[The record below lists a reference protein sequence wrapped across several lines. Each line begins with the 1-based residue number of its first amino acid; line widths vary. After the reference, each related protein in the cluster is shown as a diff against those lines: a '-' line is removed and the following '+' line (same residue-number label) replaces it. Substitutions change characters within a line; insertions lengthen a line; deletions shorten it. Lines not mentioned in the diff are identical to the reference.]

1 MTREEFIT
9 WAKSR
14 GWQEDRFG
22 HLQKT
27 STTDGTVP
35 KQRRF
40 KLSRIAVR
48 YELKYEHGWVR
59 FTSGYFTRLSID
71 PETLEL
77 YLGPDDD
84 FYTLTLS

>member
-27 STTDGTVP
+27 VTTNGVE
-35 KQRRF
+35 QRRRL
-40 KLSRIAVR
+40 KMSSIAVR
-48 YELKYEHGWVR
+48 YELKYEYGWVR

-71 PETLEL
+71 PETGKLH
-77 YLGPDDD
+77 GMVR
-84 FYTLTLS
+84 